1 MNTAAGILTV
11 SALAAA
17 LLSAPRPVQADDYRS
32 LARNFSGAA
41 SQGGVKRVAVLAFT
55 AKGDASQE
63 EADYVAVRI
72 TARLCEVK
80 KGEGVERA
88 LLEKVLGE
96 HRLMASLLTDTD
108 LSKGLSGLISAE
120 AAVTGEVFAAEGTL
134 KIAARL
140 IDLRTGR
147 VLDAFELNS
156 ERQLPPADFRDSPS
170 GGQHETCGA
179 RRAEL
184 DRLNRGAAAAKA
196 KYWAV
201 KLKEPGFSYS
211 SLRRNLG
218 SELREPGVK
227 AEFYRELLKYSAPGA
242 SPELKARDLAVL
254 HALLPREEMFY
265 DDCGL

>member
-1 MNTAAGILTV
+1 M
-11 SALAAA
+11 
-17 LLSAPRPVQADDYRS
+17 
-32 LARNFSGAA
+32 
-41 SQGGVKRVAVLAFT
+41 AVLGFT
-55 AKGDASQE
+55 PKGDATQE
-63 EADYVAVRI
+63 EADYAAGKV
-72 TARLCEVK
+72 TARLCALKKVEV
-80 KGEGVERA
+80 VERA

-108 LSKGLSGLISAE
+108 LSKGLSDLISAE
-120 AAVTGEVFAAEGTL
+120 AAVTGEVFAAEGRL

-147 VLDAFELNS
+147 VLDAFELDG
-156 ERQLPPADFRDSPS
+156 ERQLPAADFRDSPS
-170 GGQHETCGA
+170 AGQPESCGA

-184 DRLNRGAAAAKA
+184 DRLNSGAATAKA

-201 KLKEPGFSYS
+201 RLKEPGFSYD

-218 SELREPGVK
+218 SELRDPAVK

-242 SPELKARDLAVL
+242 GPELKSREL
-254 HALLPREEMFY
+254 ALLHGLMPKEEMFY